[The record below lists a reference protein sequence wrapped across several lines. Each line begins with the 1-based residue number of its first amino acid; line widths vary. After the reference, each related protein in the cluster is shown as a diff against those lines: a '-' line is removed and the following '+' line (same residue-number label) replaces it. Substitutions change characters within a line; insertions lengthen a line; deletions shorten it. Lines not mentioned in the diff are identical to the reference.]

1 MRKQQIILLMAILAI
16 ACKKPY
22 NPTVIDS
29 PKSYLVVE
37 GVINTNDTTTIK
49 LSRTVS
55 LSNKVTN
62 NPVEANV
69 SVESDA
75 GNNYG
80 LVEKSPGVYIL
91 AGVTLS
97 DAPKYRLHI
106 TTKDNNEY
114 RSDYVQVKN

>member
-1 MRKQQIILLMAILAI
+1 MKRQMKTWKLYLLIFALAV

-22 NPTVIDS
+22 NPKVIDS
-29 PKSYLVVE
+29 PKSYLIVE
-37 GVINTNDTTTIK
+37 GVINTNDTTTVK

-97 DAPKYRLHI
+97 
-106 TTKDNNEY
+106 
-114 RSDYVQVKN
+114 